1 MDTVN
6 RRLLGSLL
14 VALLAAAPLGAQTT
28 PAATAG
34 ALRAGGYVIVMRHA
48 NSPREAPDAATA
60 NADNTTRERQLD
72 ADGRRDASAMGAALK
87 RLRIP
92 VNEILSS
99 PTYRA
104 LETARLL
111 DVGKAEPVD
120 QLGNEGMAA
129 ASQERSAWLRAQV
142 ARTPQAGGNRLLI
155 PHGPNISAAFP
166 EHASGMGEGDAL
178 VFDPRGKD
186 GPVMVQRIRI
196 GDWAGL

>member
-28 PAATAG
+28 PAATAA

-72 ADGRRDASAMGAALK
+72 ADGRRAASAMG
-87 RLRIP
+87 
-92 VNEILSS
+92 
-99 PTYRA
+99 
-104 LETARLL
+104 
-111 DVGKAEPVD
+111 
-120 QLGNEGMAA
+120 A